1 MSQYPDR
8 RESALTCCKT
18 LRLDI
23 ARNTLQQCWW
33 SECHAPSACNVN
45 TTRKYDN
52 RCFAHH
58 SAVVFVSSLNATV
71 APKKIK
77 EVIVTHKAGK
87 ERRANI
93 DTFLILKTMNIHV

>member
-1 MSQYPDR
+1 MIIDVFQEVR
-8 RESALTCCKT
+8 
-18 LRLDI
+18 
-23 ARNTLQQCWW
+23 
-33 SECHAPSACNVN
+33 V
-45 TTRKYDN
+45 
-52 RCFAHH
+52 AHH

-93 DTFLILKTMNIHV
+93 DTFLILKKCANTHPIEDFWWCCDFF

>member
-1 MSQYPDR
+1 MTIDVIQEVR
-8 RESALTCCKT
+8 
-18 LRLDI
+18 
-23 ARNTLQQCWW
+23 
-33 SECHAPSACNVN
+33 V
-45 TTRKYDN
+45 
-52 RCFAHH
+52 AHH

-93 DTFLILKTMNIHV
+93 DTFLILKRMC